1 MPHGRRMGSK
11 FPVYTLRAT
20 SPELLRRG
28 DDASRVLMHELDMM
42 RDTRTRWRPK
52 FHEYQPLNAPW
63 VLLSAA
69 ARDVST
75 RGVDTRPW
83 HTPWPD
89 VLCGAPS
96 SPLPLLRACPDGPCG
111 LGSRIPGCL
120 AGVRDIA
127 AFRAAVHRCSRG
139 CKPPP
144 ERQRRLACAVAWSAW
159 LRLPVVGDSR
169 GLHPRGR
176 WWNGR
181 RVYWRF

>member
-1 MPHGRRMGSK
+1 MGSK

-96 SPLPLLRACPDGPCG
+96 SAAAASRVSGWPLWA
-111 LGSRIPGCL
+111 
-120 AGVRDIA
+120 
-127 AFRAAVHRCSRG
+127 
-139 CKPPP
+139 
-144 ERQRRLACAVAWSAW
+144 RQ
-159 LRLPVVGDSR
+159 PQ
-169 GLHPRGR
+169 PRVP
-176 WWNGR
+176 GR
-181 RVYWRF
+181 RGYKSHWSTTIFYI